1 MGAMTTTPKSRGF
14 WRSSR
19 NSFQTRN
26 RSRCMSALIP
36 GEPHGGETQHGGRI
50 QREGANLRQQ
60 VTDLRAFEDDAAER
74 DEKVPGGHHVRNQ
87 LKRARHAADRKDES

>member
-36 GEPHGGETQHGGRI
+36 GQPHRGEPQHGGRI

-60 VTDLRAFEDDAAER
+60 VAELRAFEDDAPER
-74 DEKVPGGHHVRNQ
+74 DEKVPGGYHVRDQ
-87 LKRARHAADRKDES
+87 LQGARHAADGKDES